1 MSKNN
6 DIDLIFN
13 FNYTINLFLY
23 NLKTN
28 IIEFIQNNNCLV
40 DSINVI
46 RENKIQI
53 FRLVSLYFLLS
64 LKISILA
71 NLNLYLF
78 YIIYW
83 VFLGVLSTI
92 GFGFG
97 LQTGVF
103 FVIPYILNQCE
114 TNTNLYVF
122 INTLP
127 IVIFWGFGSALGE
140 IPPFILAK
148 YNSDKNEI
156 FNSIKNSSFIK
167 ILDIIKKHRFKT
179 ILFMSAWPNV
189 TFDMCG
195 MMCGYYGLSLYDF
208 LLPTIIGKA
217 LIKSPCQSLF
227 VIYSYSY
234 YINNNILETESIDN
248 YNLQN
253 ILLILWNICF
263 FFILIYFIKMTIENI
278 AKLKN

>member
-1 MSKNN
+1 MK
-6 DIDLIFN
+6 
-13 FNYTINLFLY
+13 TKIN
-23 NLKTN
+23 
-28 IIEFIQNNNCLV
+28 EFIQNNECLV

-46 RENKIQI
+46 RENKIKI
-53 FRLVSLYFLLS
+53 IRIVCLYFLMS
-64 LKISILA
+64 LKISLLSNI
-71 NLNLYLF
+71 NLYFF

-114 TNTNLYVF
+114 TNSNLYVF

-127 IVIFWGFGSALGE
+127 IVILWGFGSALGE

-148 YNSDKNEI
+148 YNSDKTEI

-195 MMCGYYGLSLYDF
+195 MMCGYYGLSLYEF

-217 LIKSPCQSLF
+217 LIKSPCQSLV

-234 YINNNILETESIDN
+234 YIYNNILETGSTDN

-253 ILLILWNICF
+253 VLLMIWNLGFCG
-263 FFILIYFIKMTIENI
+263 ILIYFVKMTIENI
-278 AKLKN
+278 NKLNLI